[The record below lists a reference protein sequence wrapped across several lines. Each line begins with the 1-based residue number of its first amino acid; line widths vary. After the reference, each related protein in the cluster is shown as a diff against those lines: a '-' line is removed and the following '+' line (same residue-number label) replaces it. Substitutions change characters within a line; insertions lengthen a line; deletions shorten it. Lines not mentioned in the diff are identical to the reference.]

1 MEVVVYADI
10 LFALNY
16 LMDLWMILLVTAAG
30 KLRLSVGRMTLSAA
44 ILAFYGSLIVFPQI
58 HMAFSLGGRI
68 AVSLLAMK
76 ILDRRAWLKATLL
89 FWTVSAAAGGAV
101 FALTMQTEMGRVLKA
116 VLVNGTLYLE
126 AEPLLLLLG
135 IGATHLLI
143 WGFCKSSIRKFG
155 RERVLIPFSLTIE
168 GEELEFTA
176 LLDTGCELTVPVL
189 GDAMMVVD
197 ARVLEGKLPQ
207 ETFSVPVS
215 TAGGSGEL
223 VAFYPQR
230 LVCGDARYQIF
241 GIPAIGISQES
252 LSSDGLYQ
260 AVVNPDMLT
269 DMNFGGERNGET
281 TNPFTKDIRQIRIW
295 TQKTGALHRRERNST
310 ATFGKG
316 GGNLA
321 SKQPEYAGFE
331 AGGTADLD

>member
-16 LMDLWMILLVTAAG
+16 LMDLWMVLLVTAAG
-30 KLRLSVGRMTLSAA
+30 KLRPSVGRMTICSA
-44 ILAFYGSLIVFPQI
+44 ILALYGSLIVFPDI
-58 HMAFSLGGRI
+58 HIAFSLVGRI
-68 AVSLLAMK
+68 IVSLLAMR
-76 ILDRRAWLKATLL
+76 ILAGQMWLKATLL

-101 FALTMQTEMGRVLKA
+101 FALTMQSEMGRVLQA
-116 VLVNGTLYLE
+116 VLMNGTLYLQ
-126 AEPLLLLLG
+126 AEPPLLLAG
-135 IGATHLLI
+135 IAATHLLI

-155 RERVLIPFSLTIE
+155 RERVLIPFALTIE

-197 ARVLEGKLPQ
+197 EKVLAGNLPK
-207 ETFSVPVS
+207 ETFSVPVA
-215 TAGGSGEL
+215 TAGGSGDL

-241 GIPAIGISQES
+241 GIPAIGISKES
-252 LSSDGLYQ
+252 LSGDGLYQ

-281 TNPFTKDIRQIRIW
+281 EKPFTKDIRKIRFG
-295 TQKTGALHRRERNST
+295 TQKTGALHRRERNSA

-316 GGNLA
+316 RGNHAVEL
-321 SKQPEYAGFE
+321 PEYAGCG
-331 AGGTADLD
+331 AGSTTDLD